1 MNSDAPL
8 YLILDLETTG
18 LEPTT
23 DMILEVAYAVTEDL
37 TKADEAHIFSHLTWA
52 DVATAAQMAV
62 PFVRGMHTTNG
73 LWAALEDPDTDKLVL
88 EDIEDAILRVIQGV
102 GQSFERPVHLVGN
115 SIGSL
120 DLPFIKAKMPLLAQ
134 RLHYRVLDLTS
145 VNLLIQGIGGPDT
158 KVVAESTHRAAD
170 DVRLTIQQ
178 MANQAAILR
187 SGI

>member
-1 MNSDAPL
+1 MSDAPL

-18 LEPTT
+18 LDPQE
-23 DMILEVAYAVTEDL
+23 DMILEVAYAVTDDL
-37 TKADEAHIFSHLTWA
+37 TKADEAYVFSQLAWV
-52 DVATAAQMAV
+52 DVAAAAQQAT

-73 LWAALEDPDTDKLVL
+73 LWADLENG
-88 EDIEDAILRVIQGV
+88 DIEKFILDDIADHILRVIQGV

-170 DVRLTIQQ
+170 DVRMTIEQ